1 MKEFMFFTT
10 YNKLIII
17 KYKKMKLIKVTKN
30 HSKHYRLK
38 DGRIGSIYNSGY
50 VRVNTKSKYNNSNR
64 FYQINQ
70 KVVICDNFERVL
82 VEKECERLKMLQNFE
97 NKNC

>member
-1 MKEFMFFTT
+1 M
-10 YNKLIII
+10 NKNNINN
-17 KYKKMKLIKVTKN
+17 MKLIKVTKN

-38 DGRIGSIYNSGY
+38 DGRIGSIYKSGY

-70 KVVICDNFERVL
+70 KVEVNISCEVPNSISFYQRVL
-82 VEKECERLKMLQNFE
+82 LEKECERYQMLQNFE